1 MKKKISLFAKEYSVI
16 TFGVF
21 LVAVGVYFFKFP
33 SNISTGGITGLA
45 IVLNQLVPGLTA
57 ANFVTIFNMG
67 FLVLGFVILGKE
79 FGVKTAYGSIMLSVF
94 LEVFDLLPI
103 PAGFLPMTDEPV
115 LELFY
120 AVLFPAL
127 GAAILF
133 YYRASTG
140 GTDIVA
146 MIVRK
151 YTNLDCGTALLV
163 TDIVLV
169 LLTFLNF
176 SGESVTINYVTG
188 MLSIAGLIAK
198 TMVVDKAISSINRS
212 KHFMVVTTHREEVE
226 KYITEVLN
234 RSATTWECEGAY
246 SHRKEYAMIS
256 VMNRSQANKLRNY
269 LKSIDPHSFVIV
281 TNTSDIIGKGFK
293 QV

>member
-21 LVAVGVYFFKFP
+21 LVAIGVYFFKFP
-33 SNISTGGITGLA
+33 SNISTGGVTGLA
-45 IVLNQLVPGLTA
+45 IVLNQLFPGLSA

-67 FLVLGFVILGKE
+67 FLVLGFVILGKD
-79 FGVKTAYGSIMLSVF
+79 FGVKTAYGSVMLSVF
-94 LEVFDLLPI
+94 LELFDLI
-103 PAGFLPMTDEPV
+103 PFPADFVLPMTGQPM

-133 YYRASTG
+133 YYHASSG

-151 YTNLDCGTALLV
+151 YTHMDCGTALLV

-169 LLTFLNF
+169 VLTFYNF
-176 SGESVTINYVTG
+176 EESRINYTTG
-188 MLSIAGLIAK
+188 LLSIAGLITK

-212 KHFMVVTTHREEVE
+212 KHFMVVTTHKEEVE
-226 KYITEVLN
+226 KYITDQLH
-234 RSATTWECEGAY
+234 RSATIWECEGAY

-293 QV
+293 EV

>member
-1 MKKKISLFAKEYSVI
+1 MKKKISLILKEYSVI

-33 SNISTGGITGLA
+33 SNISTGGVTGLA
-45 IVLNQLVPGLTA
+45 IVLNQLYDGLSA
-57 ANFVTIFNMG
+57 SNYVTIFNIG
-67 FLVLGFVILGKE
+67 FLVLGFVILGKD
-79 FGVKTAYGSIMLSVF
+79 FGVKTAYGSVMLSVF
-94 LEVFDLLPI
+94 LELFDLIPFPADFTLPLT
-103 PAGFLPMTDEPV
+103 GEPM

-133 YYRASTG
+133 YYHGSSG

-151 YTNLDCGTALLV
+151 YTSLDCGTALFV

-169 LLTFLNF
+169 LLTFYNF
-176 SGESVTINYVTG
+176 EQGRINYTTG
-188 MLSIAGLIAK
+188 LLSVAGLITK
-198 TMVVDKAISSINRS
+198 TLVVDSAIAGINRS

-226 KYITEVLN
+226 KYITEQLH
-234 RSATTWECEGAY
+234 RSTTTWECEGAY

-269 LKSIDPHSFVIV
+269 LKQIDPHSFVIV

>member
-21 LVAVGVYFFKFP
+21 LVAIGVYFFKFP
-33 SNISTGGITGLA
+33 SNISTGGVTGLA
-45 IVLNQLVPGLTA
+45 IVLNQLFPGLSA

-67 FLVLGFVILGKE
+67 FLVLGFVILGKD
-79 FGVKTAYGSIMLSVF
+79 FGVKTAYGSVMLSVF
-94 LEVFDLLPI
+94 LELFDLI
-103 PAGFLPMTDEPV
+103 PFPADFVLPMTEQPM

-127 GAAILF
+127 GSAILF
-133 YYRASTG
+133 YYHASSG

-146 MIVRK
+146 MIIRK
-151 YTNLDCGTALLV
+151 YTHMDCGTALLV
-163 TDIVLV
+163 TDVVLV
-169 LLTFLNF
+169 VLTFYNF
-176 SGESVTINYVTG
+176 EQSRINYTTG
-188 MLSIAGLIAK
+188 LLSIAGLITK
-198 TMVVDKAISSINRS
+198 TLVVDKAISSINRS
-212 KHFMVVTTHREEVE
+212 KHFMVVTTHKEEVE
-226 KYITEVLN
+226 KYITDKLH
-234 RSATTWECEGAY
+234 RSATIWECEGAY

-269 LKSIDPHSFVIV
+269 LKSIDPNSFVIV

>member
-21 LVAVGVYFFKFP
+21 LVAIGVYFFKFP
-33 SNISTGGITGLA
+33 SNISTGGVTGLA
-45 IVLNQLVPGLTA
+45 IVLNQLFPGLSA

-67 FLVLGFVILGKE
+67 FLVLGFAILGKD
-79 FGVKTAYGSIMLSVF
+79 FGVKTAYGSVMLSVF
-94 LEVFDLLPI
+94 LELFDLI
-103 PAGFLPMTDEPV
+103 PFPADFVLPMTGQPM

-133 YYRASTG
+133 YYHASSG

-151 YTNLDCGTALLV
+151 YTHMDCGTALLV

-169 LLTFLNF
+169 VLTFYNF
-176 SGESVTINYVTG
+176 EESRINYTTG
-188 MLSIAGLIAK
+188 LLSIAGLITK

-212 KHFMVVTTHREEVE
+212 KHFMVVTTHKEEVE
-226 KYITEVLN
+226 KYITDQLH
-234 RSATTWECEGAY
+234 RSATIWECEGAY

-293 QV
+293 EV